1 MAETSSTIRILDRKT
16 VWKRFI
22 HLQTLVLEQRRADGR
37 IERLD
42 REVHDHGHAAAVL
55 LVDPARRSVVLVRQF
70 RPGAFL
76 GGHPDGYLL
85 EVPAGLLDGD
95 SPEAAVSRE
104 AMEETGYAVSGVR
117 FLFDTYVSPGTLT
130 ERVSC
135 FVATVDA
142 GRPDGAGG
150 GVEGE
155 GEDIEIV
162 EMPVDEACALIAS
175 GGIVDAK
182 TILLLQWLML
192 ERAGLMPA
200 GPA

>member
-1 MAETSSTIRILDRKT
+1 MLANTSPIRIVDQTT

-22 HLQTLVLEQRRADGR
+22 HLRTLVIEQIRADGR
-37 IERLD
+37 VERLD
-42 REVHDHGHAAAVL
+42 REVHDHGAAATVL
-55 LVDPARRSVVLVRQF
+55 LVDPVRQSTILVRQF

-76 GGHPDGYLL
+76 GGHPDGFLL
-85 EVPAGLLDGD
+85 EVPAGLLDDD
-95 SPEAAVSRE
+95 SPEEAISRE
-104 AMEETGYAVSGVR
+104 AMEETGYTVR
-117 FLFDTYVSPGTLT
+117 DVRHLFDMYSSPGTLT

-135 FVATVDA
+135 FAARIDATQ
-142 GRPDGAGG
+142 RDGQGG

-162 EMPVDEACALIAS
+162 EMPIEEAYGLIAT

-192 ERAGLMPA
+192 NRDVFARAMP
-200 GPA
+200 